1 MRRFLR
7 IPALLVVGA
16 VLAAPAVNASGKVV
30 TIGTRV
36 AGNSIPWMGQGAA
49 GMRFQCLW
57 FQRDINYAGYV
68 NAVEFA
74 YQSGRPPAAFNNVRV
89 WFCHTNKSALVAT
102 FDDNYAGN
110 TPAQVMDKLTLT
122 LSGTGWYDIGIDANK
137 FDYNNRDNLLM
148 EIRWSGDSGRA
159 IYCWRSEGT
168 AARVYAKSHT
178 ANTGMVE
185 DKTQYIRLHVGTMV
199 GLEPTSLGRVKALYR

>member
-1 MRRFLR
+1 
-7 IPALLVVGA
+7 
-16 VLAAPAVNASGKVV
+16 
-30 TIGTRV
+30 
-36 AGNSIPWMGQGAA
+36 MGQGAA

-68 NAVEFA
+68 NIVEFA

-89 WFCHTNKSALVAT
+89 WFCHTTKTLLEAT
-102 FDDNYAGN
+102 FDNNYAGK
-110 TPAQVMDKLTLT
+110 TPTQVMDKLTLT
-122 LSGTGWYDIGIDANK
+122 LSGTGWYNIGVDPNK

-148 EIRWSGDSGRA
+148 EIRWYGDSGRA

-178 ANTGMVE
+178 ANTGTVE
-185 DKTQYIRLHVGTMV
+185 HKTQYIRLHIGTMV

>member
-1 MRRFLR
+1 MRRLINILPLF
-7 IPALLVVGA
+7 VVA
-16 VLAAPAVNASGKVV
+16 VILTPPTANPSGKTV

-49 GMRFQCLW
+49 AMRFQCLW
-57 FQRDINYAGYV
+57 FQNDINYAGYV

-110 TPAQVMDKLTLT
+110 TPLQVMDKLTLT
-122 LSGTGWYDIGIDANK
+122 LSGTGWYDIGIDPNK
-137 FDYNNRDNLLM
+137 FSYNNRDNLLM
-148 EIRWSGDSGRA
+148 EIRWFGDSETNV
-159 IYCWRSEGT
+159 YCWRSEGMS
-168 AARVYAKSHT
+168 ARVYAKSHT
-178 ANTGMVE
+178 ATSGTVE
-185 DKTQYIRLHVGTMV
+185 NNSQYIRLHIGTMA
-199 GLEPTSLGRVKALYR
+199 GLEPTSLGRVRALFR

>member
-16 VLAAPAVNASGKVV
+16 TLAAPPASASGKAV

-36 AGNSIPWMGQGAA
+36 AGNSIPWMGGAA
-49 GMRFQCLW
+49 AMRFQCLW

-68 NAVEFA
+68 NVVEFA

-89 WFCHTNKSALVAT
+89 WFCHTTKTKLEAT
-102 FDDNYAGN
+102 FDNNYAGK

-122 LSGTGWYDIGIDANK
+122 LSGTGWYDIGIDPNK

-148 EIRWSGDSGRA
+148 EIRWRGSSSTP

-178 ANTGMVE
+178 ANTGTVE
-185 DKTQYIRLHVGTMV
+185 DKTQYIRLHIGTMV
-199 GLEPTSLGRVKALYR
+199 GLEATSLGRVRALYR